1 MTAGHQ
7 GQSGR
12 YDAWRETA
20 WELAVL
26 LDLVAQRDGSGPG
39 PVASRDVVDGWVT

>member
-1 MTAGHQ
+1 MTAGHG

-26 LDLVAQRDGSGPG
+26 LDLLQAR
-39 PVASRDVVDGWVT
+39 